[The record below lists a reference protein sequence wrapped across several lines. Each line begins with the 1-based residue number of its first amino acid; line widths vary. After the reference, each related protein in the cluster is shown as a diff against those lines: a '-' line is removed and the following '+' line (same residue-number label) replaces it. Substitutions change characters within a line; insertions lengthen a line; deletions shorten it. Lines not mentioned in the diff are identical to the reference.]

1 MILSQMAHRDVVLT
15 LTTDRVERR
24 RCHLS
29 QTWEAM
35 NLIRDALFEHE
46 MFFSRTGNTSFGMN
60 HVLGV
65 EQTWE
70 FSAAEIELELRTMLA
85 EGLVVLSENGHWTAS
100 MEGRKIRER
109 RWQELGRRHLALL
122 DHANANLEDLVL
134 ALVVCTGHEFLE
146 LAWQDCPRQVI
157 YIHLWFRS
165 EAEVD
170 EAIASC
176 IENGQIFIVDPV
188 FSGNVER
195 LAATAIGKKD
205 YARVVV
211 PRLGLDRSSSILS
224 ASTSEMEHSLFGKL
238 NLPDVVFDN
247 LCFRWEEAERCRAAG
262 AWLALAILHGSIL
275 EALLAASLE
284 LHADRAWRSSKAP
297 RDKKGASFREW
308 RLEAML
314 NVAADIG
321 LVEPTLAR
329 YGHVLR
335 DVRNLVHPNKQI
347 AERSMPDDAA
357 GSLSGQVLKAVIESL
372 SKRQAP
378 EALK

>member
-1 MILSQMAHRDVVLT
+1 
-15 LTTDRVERR
+15 
-24 RCHLS
+24 
-29 QTWEAM
+29 
-35 NLIRDALFEHE
+35 
-46 MFFSRTGNTSFGMN
+46 MFLSRTVGASFGLN

-65 EQTWE
+65 EQVWDFATT
-70 FSAAEIELELRTMLA
+70 EIELELRAMLA
-85 EGLVVLSENGHWTAS
+85 EGLVVLSEDDYWTAS
-100 MEGRKIRER
+100 MDGRKIRER
-109 RWQELGRRHLALL
+109 RWQELGRRHSALL

-134 ALVVCTGHEFLE
+134 ALVVCAGQEFLE
-146 LAWQDCPRQVI
+146 LAWHDCPRQVI

-176 IENGQIFIVDPV
+176 IETGQILIVDPV
-188 FSGNVER
+188 FGGNDER

-211 PRLGLDRSSSILS
+211 PRLGLDRRSSILS
-224 ASTSEMEHSLFGKL
+224 ASTSEMEYSLFGKL

-262 AWLALAILHGSIL
+262 AWLAVAILHGSML

-284 LHADRAWRSSKAP
+284 LHADKAWRSAKSPK
-297 RDKKGASFREW
+297 DKQKHLASFSAW
-308 RLEAML
+308 RLETLL

-321 LVEPTLAR
+321 LIEPTLAQ

-347 AERSMPDDAA
+347 AERSMPDDEV
-357 GSLSGQVLKAVIESL
+357 GNLSGHVLKAVIASL
-372 SKRQAP
+372 SKRQAS